1 MSHFA
6 RSCGHCRPLPS
17 PTATAGCREHRA
29 MYLDP
34 GEKDTHDTWV
44 AGLADSLDKD
54 EAAFKTGVLSLSY
67 APIRA

>member
-1 MSHFA
+1 M
-6 RSCGHCRPLPS
+6 RPLQA
-17 PTATAGCREHRA
+17 ATFAHRDRGLFVNIAA

-54 EAAFKTGVLSLSY
+54 EAAFKTGVLSLSC
-67 APIRA
+67 APIRD